1 MIKVNFKSRIYKKRR
16 PLALLRKKAT
26 ISMSNLPLPKFFTY
40 QYTFGA
46 GGGGST
52 IPHSNATIFIPPFPI
67 DWNVGIDWAG
77 PIKQSKVF
85 QGNAEGYECDSCK
98 DFYPM
103 AELNMP
109 EDSKEC
115 THFRC
120 YGCRKGLI
128 TIFGKL
134 EK

>member
-1 MIKVNFKSRIYKKRR
+1 
-16 PLALLRKKAT
+16 
-26 ISMSNLPLPKFFTY
+26 MSNLPPPKYYTY
-40 QYTFGA
+40 HISGF
-46 GGGGST
+46 GGGGGGAGSAALQ
-52 IPHSNATIFIPPFPI
+52 PQPNATIWAPSFPI
-67 DWNVGIDWAG
+67 DWIGIDWAA
-77 PIKQSKVF
+77 PISTKQCKVIR
-85 QGNAEGYECDSCK
+85 GNAEGYECDECE

-128 TIFGKL
+128 TIFGKI